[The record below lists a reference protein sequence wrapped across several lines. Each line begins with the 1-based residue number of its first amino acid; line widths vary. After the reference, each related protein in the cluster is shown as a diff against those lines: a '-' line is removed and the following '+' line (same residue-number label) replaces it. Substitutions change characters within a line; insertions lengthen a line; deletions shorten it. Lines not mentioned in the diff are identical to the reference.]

1 MLFVKPMPRLGVLIK
16 DHTPSL
22 PLRVGFDSSKTN
34 TQPCDKKT
42 VSADCS
48 FLIYHQPKGI
58 IFLC

>member
-42 VSADCS
+42 VSADC
-48 FLIYHQPKGI
+48 
-58 IFLC
+58 